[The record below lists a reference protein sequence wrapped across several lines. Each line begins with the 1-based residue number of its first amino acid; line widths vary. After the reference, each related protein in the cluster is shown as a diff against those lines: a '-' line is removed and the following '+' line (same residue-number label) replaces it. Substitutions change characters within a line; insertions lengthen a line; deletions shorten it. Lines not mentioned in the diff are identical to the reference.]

1 MKISTPPSRGLL
13 SLPSVLA
20 MSLAIAGIGLHG
32 QAHAL
37 AVDSELVLLV
47 DVSQSGLN
55 KNDFATVVNGYASA
69 LSSSQ
74 VLASIQSGT
83 HGRIAVSLMMYGNSS
98 YQQVGIPWMSIANAA
113 DAAQFAT
120 LAGSVNKPN
129 AVGFPATGAAI
140 TSAAASFGT
149 ETGGPS
155 NGFESSLQIIDV
167 AAAVVPNAGNSAADT
182 AARNGAM
189 ASGVDLINTIAL
201 GNKAAAIADYYT
213 ANVIGSTV
221 PGVAATTTTSGING
235 ALAATLAD
243 GLSSNVSAGISAVPE
258 PGPVAGVILG
268 ILLAL
273 IIRRRRA

>member
-1 MKISTPPSRGLL
+1 MKIPTPPSRGLL

-32 QAHAL
+32 QAYAL

-55 KNDFATVVNGYASA
+55 KNDFATVLDSYASA

-98 YQQVGIPWMSIANAA
+98 YQQIGIPWMSIANAA

-120 LAGSVNKPN
+120 LAGTVNKPN
-129 AVGFPATGAAI
+129 AVGFPATGAAL
-140 TSAAASFGT
+140 AAATASFGT
-149 ETGGPS
+149 ETGGTS

-167 AAAVVPNAGNSAADT
+167 AAAVEPNAGNRTADL
-182 AARNGAM
+182 AARNQAM
-189 ASGVDLINTIAL
+189 ASGVDLINSIAL
-201 GNKAAAIADYYT
+201 GNKAAAIASYYT
-213 ANVIGSTV
+213 SNVVGSTV
-221 PGVAATTTTSGING
+221 AGVAATSNTSAING
-235 ALAATLAD
+235 ALATTLSA
-243 GLSSNVSAGISAVPE
+243 GLSGNINAGISAVPE
-258 PGPVAGVILG
+258 PGPVIVVVMGAC
-268 ILLAL
+268 LAL
-273 IIRRRRA
+273 VRRRRA

>member
-1 MKISTPPSRGLL
+1 MNISTPPSRGLL
-13 SLPSVLA
+13 SCLLMVFPML
-20 MSLAIAGIGLHG
+20 LGIGATGLLG
-32 QAHAL
+32 QAHAE

-55 KNDFATVVNGYASA
+55 KKDFDSVVSAYASA

-83 HGRIAVSLMMYGNSS
+83 HGRIAVSLMIFGNSS

-120 LAGSVNKPN
+120 LAGTVNKPN
-129 AVGFPATGAAI
+129 AVGFPAIGAAI
-140 TSAAASFGT
+140 TAAAASFGT
-149 ETGGPS
+149 ETGSSS

-167 AAAVVPNAGNSAADT
+167 TAAVAPNAGNSAADI

-201 GNKAAAIADYYT
+201 GNKATAIAEYYT
-213 ANVIGSTV
+213 ANVIGSTTS
-221 PGVAATTTTSGING
+221 GVAATTTTSAIDGT
-235 ALAATLAD
+235 LAATLAN

-258 PGPVAGVILG
+258 PGPVAGVLVG
-268 ILLAL
+268 VCFAL
-273 IIRRRRA
+273 ILRRRA